1 MKRKIAESVLY
12 AKIKEFLTSYLPV
25 IKKRSPH
32 TVDAYRDVLNLYLS
46 YICNV
51 KNRKMAEISLADF
64 NQRDIIGFL
73 GWLEKEKGNLPTTL
87 NQRLAHI
94 KGFCKFLMKKDVLAF
109 IEYERISDI
118 SDYVDER
125 IGDFEWLSI
134 EDVKLILEQPD
145 IRKKT
150 GIRDRFFLA
159 LLYETGC
166 RNDEI
171 LHIRMKDFTK
181 MKNGDMS
188 VHIFG
193 KGNKHRCTPLSK
205 DILPYFEEYCK
216 QYHENYEEDTVTDD
230 LLFYTI
236 RKGIKTA
243 MSQDNVQRFLKKYEK
258 QARLTN
264 PDLPHLHAHL
274 WRRTRAMH
282 LYRAGVPL
290 PLVSEWLGHASEETT
305 RVYYAKATED
315 MKRKAQQT
323 AVEKGLSAF
332 DKDVPFKYADD
343 EEALKKLCGLK

>member
-32 TVDAYRDVLNLYLS
+32 TVDAYRDALNLYLS

-150 GIRDRFFLA
+150 GIRD
-159 LLYETGC
+159 
-166 RNDEI
+166 
-171 LHIRMKDFTK
+171 
-181 MKNGDMS
+181 
-188 VHIFG
+188 
-193 KGNKHRCTPLSK
+193 
-205 DILPYFEEYCK
+205 
-216 QYHENYEEDTVTDD
+216 
-230 LLFYTI
+230 
-236 RKGIKTA
+236 
-243 MSQDNVQRFLKKYEK
+243 
-258 QARLTN
+258 
-264 PDLPHLHAHL
+264 
-274 WRRTRAMH
+274 
-282 LYRAGVPL
+282 
-290 PLVSEWLGHASEETT
+290 
-305 RVYYAKATED
+305 
-315 MKRKAQQT
+315 
-323 AVEKGLSAF
+323 
-332 DKDVPFKYADD
+332 
-343 EEALKKLCGLK
+343 

>member
-1 MKRKIAESVLY
+1 MADISV
-12 AKIKEFLTSYLPV
+12 
-25 IKKRSPH
+25 
-32 TVDAYRDVLNLYLS
+32 
-46 YICNV
+46 
-51 KNRKMAEISLADF
+51 ADF
-64 NQRDIIGFL
+64 NQQDIIGFL

-94 KGFCKFLMKKDVLAF
+94 KGFCKYLMKKDVLSF
-109 IEYERISDI
+109 IEYEQINDI

-125 IGDFEWLSI
+125 AANFAWLSI

-145 IRKKT
+145 TKKKT

-171 LHIRMKDFTK
+171 LHLKMKDFSK

-205 DILPYFEEYCK
+205 DILPYFEEYCM
-216 QYHENYEEDTVTDD
+216 QYHTDYKVNPATDD
-230 LLFYTI
+230 FLFYTI
-236 RKGIKTA
+236 RKGIKTE
-243 MSQDNVQRFLKKYEK
+243 MSQDNVQRFLKKYER
-258 QARLTN
+258 QARATN
-264 PDLPHLHAHL
+264 PELPHLHAHL

-305 RVYYAKATED
+305 RMYYAKATDD

-323 AVEKGLSAF
+323 AIEKGVSAF
-332 DKDVPFKYADD
+332 DEDVPFKYADD